1 MCVSFSELPI
11 KYSQIHFPK
20 GLLPFKCYG
29 KQVSRPV
36 IDHMTGKQQSINNFT
51 LLRISDSNDAN
62 ISEEMIKTI
71 QCWIAKVVFIYLF
84 NATFKVYTLG
94 IACDDLFVC
103 VFPFRAICKNSLK
116 KKIETCE

>member
-1 MCVSFSELPI
+1 MWVSFSELAI
-11 KYSQIHFPK
+11 EYSQIHFPK

-62 ISEEMIKTI
+62 
-71 QCWIAKVVFIYLF
+71 
-84 NATFKVYTLG
+84 
-94 IACDDLFVC
+94 
-103 VFPFRAICKNSLK
+103 PK
-116 KKIETCE
+116 K